1 MKFLFAKNYPLWLI
15 LVLMFIIGY
24 LFLSYFNI
32 INNALNE
39 KQIVIING
47 KAVTCLPF
55 EIRPEF
61 NSDLSLK

>member
-15 LVLMFIIGY
+15 IILIVIIGC
-24 LFLSYFNI
+24 LAFKPLI
-32 INNALNE
+32 MTTRALNE

-55 EIRPEF
+55 EIKPIT
-61 NSDLSLK
+61 DK

>member
-15 LVLMFIIGY
+15 IILTIIIGY
-24 LFLSYFNI
+24 FAFKPLSI
-32 INNALNE
+32 TTKALNE

-55 EIRPEF
+55 EIEPIIKE
-61 NSDLSLK
+61 